1 MRPRARRCPDPSSLT
16 RLPVSRPPGS
26 EQRLEALE
34 HVVSTLKSRKAPQSD
49 IEQVM
54 AKIDALRAASRS
66 TSPAS
71 LGEDEEEEGEDVDDP
86 AAAVVSEEG
95 VQLLK
100 QEGAARPKGAVP
112 ENGTDPD
119 GTQLSGADHTQ
130 GEGQDQGDD
139 QGEEDED
146 EGKDSGSDQ
155 V

>member
-1 MRPRARRCPDPSSLT
+1 
-16 RLPVSRPPGS
+16 
-26 EQRLEALE
+26 
-34 HVVSTLKSRKAPQSD
+34 
-49 IEQVM
+49 M

-112 ENGTDPD
+112 ENGTDPE
-119 GTQLSGADHTQ
+119 GTQLLGADHTQ

-139 QGEEDED
+139 QGDDQGEEDEG